1 MADRNVDFLLIGGG
15 LAAGNCARWLRR
27 SGADGSILLVGREP
41 DLPYDRPPLS
51 KGYLKGTDSRA
62 DALFQTADWYAEQQ
76 IEVLTRT
83 SAMKLD
89 LSERTVKLSNKEE
102 VGFGKALIA
111 TGANVRRLNVDGSEL
126 EGIHYLRTF
135 GNSDAIRE
143 DAAGKRVVLIGG
155 SYIASEVAATL
166 TELGSQCTMVML
178 EERALIRTFGREAAS
193 YFHDLLAGHGITLHG
208 EDELERFEGADGRVT
223 KVVTKNGREIA
234 ADAVVIGAGVNP
246 DVMLAR
252 SAGLELGESGGVR
265 VDSRL
270 ETGTP
275 GVYAAGDMAEYESVV
290 HGGRPHPRR
299 ALGRRLQPRQDVALN
314 MLGKDV
320 AHDVVPYFFSDLSD
334 WAAIEYVGPAYD
346 WDREVIRGSARR
358 RRLLRLLPARR
369 AASPARCRWAAP
381 RTSSTPGGSS
391 PSTPRSATAPTRSA
405 TSPRTS
411 RLCSAPV
418 CGAPTRAE
426 NLDCGARTRTL
437 ITSSR
442 GWRLAIRRP
451 RTRG

>member
-51 KGYLKGTDSRA
+51 KSYLQGKDSRE
-62 DALFQTADWYAEQQ
+62 DALFQTADWYSEQQ

-89 LSERTVKLSNKEE
+89 LQERTVKLSNKEE
-102 VGFGKALIA
+102 VGFAQALVA

-126 EGIHYLRTF
+126 DGIHYLRTF
-135 GNSDAIRE
+135 GNSDAIRQ

-166 TELGSQCTMVML
+166 TELGSECTMVML
-178 EERALIRTFGREAAS
+178 EERALIRSFGREAAT

-208 EDELERFEGADGRVT
+208 EDELDRFEGADGRVT
-223 KVVTKNGREIA
+223 RVVTKNGREIP
-234 ADAVVIGAGVNP
+234 ADAVIIGAGVNP

-265 VDSRL
+265 VNSRL
-270 ETGTP
+270 QSGTP
-275 GVYAAGDMAEYESVV
+275 GIYAAGDMAEYESVV
-290 HGGRPHPRR
+290 HGGRRIRVEHWDV
-299 ALGRRLQPRQDVALN
+299 AFNHGKTVALN

-346 WDREVIRGSARR
+346 WDREVIRGSVDDGAFSVFYLRDGRVEGALSVGRSEDLQHARR
-358 RRLLRLLPARR
+358 FIAEHTEIGNRSDALGAL
-369 AASPARCRWAAP
+369 
-381 RTSSTPGGSS
+381 STD
-391 PSTPRSATAPTRSA
+391 
-405 TSPRTS
+405 
-411 RLCSAPV
+411 L
-418 CGAPTRAE
+418 E
-426 NLDCGARTRTL
+426 TL
-437 ITSSR
+437 
-442 GWRLAIRRP
+442 
-451 RTRG
+451 

>member
-1 MADRNVDFLLIGGG
+1 MPDRNVEFLLIGGG

-51 KGYLKGTDSRA
+51 KSYLKGTDSRA

-89 LSERTVKLSNKEE
+89 LAERTVKLSNKEE
-102 VGFGKALIA
+102 VGFGKALVA

-126 EGIHYLRTF
+126 EGVHYLRTF

-178 EERALIRTFGREAAS
+178 EERALIRSFGREAAT

-208 EDELERFEGADGRVT
+208 ADELERFEGADGRVT
-223 KVVTKNGREIA
+223 KVVTKNGREIP

-265 VDSRL
+265 VDTRL
-270 ETGTP
+270 ESGTP

-290 HGGRPHPRR
+290 HGGRRIRVEHWDV
-299 ALGRRLQPRQDVALN
+299 AFNHGKTVALN

-320 AHDVVPYFFSDLSD
+320 AHDAVPYFFSDLSD

-346 WDREVIRGSARR
+346 WDREVIRGSIEGGAFSVFYLRDGRVDGALSVGRSEDLQHARR
-358 RRLLRLLPARR
+358 FIAEHTELGDR
-369 AASPARCRWAAP
+369 ADALGDL
-381 RTSSTPGGSS
+381 STD
-391 PSTPRSATAPTRSA
+391 
-405 TSPRTS
+405 
-411 RLCSAPV
+411 L
-418 CGAPTRAE
+418 E
-426 NLDCGARTRTL
+426 TL
-437 ITSSR
+437 
-442 GWRLAIRRP
+442 
-451 RTRG
+451 